1 MIIVIFDTN
10 VFISAFEF
18 GGIPRDAFLLAAAG
32 LFDLCTSEPLLE
44 ELNRVLRDR
53 FGYSGEKLTEIR
65 KRLERLCT
73 VIEPTE
79 QITDCSDP
87 DDNRVLECAVA
98 AKARY
103 IVTGDH
109 ALLRLTPFRGIHI
122 ITAAQL
128 LDRKPWVI
136 PGEDA

>member
-1 MIIVIFDTN
+1 VIIVIFDTN

-44 ELNRVLRDR
+44 ELSRVLRDR
-53 FGYSGEKLTEIR
+53 FGYSDEKVAEIR

-73 VIEPTE
+73 VIEPAE
-79 QITDCSDP
+79 RIADCSDP
-87 DDNRVLECAVA
+87 DDNGVLECAVA
-98 AKARY
+98 AKAGY

-109 ALLRLTPFRGIHI
+109 ALLRLTPFRGIQV

-136 PGEDA
+136 PGEDV